1 MFAITPI
8 VLVFLALAG
17 GGVAK
22 LGNSQDQEIYTAE
35 ACEIVQAAVAD
46 SEQNADLQNQAECDS
61 AYGPD
66 AQAALDQ

>member
-8 VLVFLALAG
+8 VLVILALAG

-22 LGNSQDQEIYTAE
+22 IGTSQDQDINIVE

-46 SEQNADLQNQAECDS
+46 PGN
-61 AYGPD
+61 
-66 AQAALDQ
+66 